1 MQQRLERLRSHLG
14 SYAAQGFFEGVSRL
28 GRLHPLARP
37 ERHGVEVLRDI
48 QYLPT
53 GRREHR
59 LDIYRPVTPGP
70 HPAVLYV
77 HGGGFRILSKD
88 THWLMGLAFAR
99 RGFAVFNVGY
109 RLAPRHPYPA
119 AVEDVCAAYAWV
131 AQHAATYAAD
141 PQRLVLAGES
151 AGANLALTLAV
162 AACFRRPEPWA
173 RMVFDAGVVPA
184 AVLPAC
190 GLLQVTD
197 PERFRRKR
205 PQMLRF
211 IEDRIREVSNDYVG
225 SQARPGGAGLDLA
238 DPLLVLEGD
247 EQTARPLPPMFAA
260 VGTGDV
266 LLDDSRRLGA
276 AIRRRDGLCEVA
288 YYPGEPHAFHAFVM
302 REAARQCWADTFRF
316 LAGVGFEP
324 TAAGHR

>member
-1 MQQRLERLRSHLG
+1 MQQQLDRLRSRLG
-14 SYAAQGFFEGVSRL
+14 AQAARGFFEGVSRL

-37 ERHGVEVLRDI
+37 SRHGVEVLRDI
-48 QYLPT
+48 AYLPT
-53 GRREHR
+53 GRAEHR
-59 LDIYRPVTPGP
+59 LDIYRPTTPGP
-70 HPAVLYV
+70 HPALLYV

-131 AQHAATYAAD
+131 AQHAADYQAD

-151 AGANLALTLAV
+151 AGANLALSLAV

-173 RMVFDAGVVPA
+173 RAVFDAGVVPA

-190 GLLQVTD
+190 GMLQVTD
-197 PERFRRKR
+197 PERFKRKS
-205 PQMLRF
+205 PKMLQF
-211 IEDRIREVSNDYVG
+211 IEDRILEVTHGYVG
-225 SQARPGGAGLDLA
+225 RHAQPGGPGLDLA

-247 EQTARPLPPMFAA
+247 AQPDRPLPPMFAP
-260 VGTGDV
+260 VGTADV

-276 AIRRRDGLCEVA
+276 AMARRDGRCEVA

-302 REAARQCWADTFRF
+302 REGARKCWADTFRF
-316 LAGVGFEP
+316 LERVGFELATP
-324 TAAGHR
+324 A